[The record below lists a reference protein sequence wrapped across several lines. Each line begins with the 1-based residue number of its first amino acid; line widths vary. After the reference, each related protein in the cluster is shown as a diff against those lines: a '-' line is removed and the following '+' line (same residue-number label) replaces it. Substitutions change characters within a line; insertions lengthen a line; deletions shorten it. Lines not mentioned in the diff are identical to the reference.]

1 MKSIHFL
8 TSALA
13 FFALFITTNM
23 LSAQVLPVK
32 EWDKRF
38 GGSGSD
44 ALYTIQQTTD
54 GGYLLGGD
62 SDSPVGGDKS
72 QGSKGSTDFWIVKT
86 NAAGTKE
93 WDKSFGG
100 NLAENMYAVMQTNDG
115 GFILGGESKSGISGD
130 KTQDAHGGL
139 DYWIVKTDASGTKQ
153 WDVRFGGSGDDELRS
168 VQQTTDGGYILAGFS
183 SSGISGDKSEAGRGV
198 TDYWLVKTDA
208 NGIKQW
214 DARFGG
220 ASTDEL
226 RSCSQTI
233 DGGYILAGFSKSVI
247 SGDKTFACL
256 GATDYWIVK
265 INAEGVKQW
274 DAVFGGSDS
283 EYLYAIQQTADE
295 GYILGGYSESG
306 ITGDVTEDCKGGFD
320 FWMVKTDASGGKQWD
335 KRFGGSGYDKQK
347 FIQQTTDGGYL
358 LAGWSDSG
366 ISGDKTQAN
375 MGNGDYWIVKTDATG
390 AKMWDAAYGG
400 SLDDKIHCV
409 PQTND
414 GGYLLGGYSYSNSG
428 GDVTQ
433 ASQGLNDYWIVK
445 ISSTTSLQKYFADAD
460 GDGFGNPAH
469 DTLAM
474 SQPSGFV
481 TNNKDC
487 EDSHPEIHPG
497 ADDLCN
503 GIDDNCNLLTDE
515 NAMAIPNISPAGS
528 MAICPGT
535 QVTFATEYTANVSYQ
550 WIKNGVNISGATGLT
565 FQTGNNGSYAVAT
578 TNGYG
583 CSAISAV
590 TLISKLTGPN
600 AEIIPLGDLNIC
612 QSMQVALQANAGTGF
627 NYQWLN
633 GNNNIPGAT
642 NPIYVATKAASYKVK
657 VTNGDGCSKISQAIP
672 VTKSCK
678 VIASSAMDKELQW
691 SVYPNPTKGRFIIM
705 LPVKLASEAWIN
717 GSGSS
722 ATINLFNSMGKLVYS
737 ESRAHSIPEEI
748 VEITLPATCLPGVY
762 FVKVTTGNM
771 EYSGK
776 LMLVDQ

>member
-1 MKSIHFL
+1 MKSYHFQAC
-8 TSALA
+8 ALA
-13 FFALFITTNM
+13 FSALFISNNI
-23 LSAQVLPVK
+23 LYAQVWPVK

-44 ALYTIQQTTD
+44 ALYAIQQTTD

-62 SDSPVGGDKS
+62 SDSPVSGDKS
-72 QGSKGSTDFWIVKT
+72 QDNKGSTDFWMVKT

-130 KTQDAHGGL
+130 KTQNARGGL
-139 DYWIVKTDASGTKQ
+139 DYWIVKTDASGAKQ

-168 VQQTTDGGYILAGFS
+168 VQQTIDGGYILAGFS
-183 SSGISGDKSEAGRGV
+183 SSGISGDKSEASRGV

-208 NGIKQW
+208 NGTKQW

-220 ASTDEL
+220 ASNDEL
-226 RSCSQTI
+226 RSCMQTI
-233 DGGYILAGFSKSVI
+233 DGGYILAGFSKSGI
-247 SGDKTFACL
+247 GGDKTIACK

-265 INAEGVKQW
+265 TNATGVKEW
-274 DAVFGGSDS
+274 DAVFGGSES

-306 ITGDVTEDCKGGFD
+306 ITGDVTEDCKGGYD
-320 FWMVKTDASGGKQWD
+320 FWIVKTDAAGVKQWD
-335 KRFGGSGYDKQK
+335 KRYGGSGYDKQK

-375 MGNGDYWIVKTDATG
+375 VGNGDYWVVKTDATG
-390 AKMWDAAYGG
+390 VKMWDATYGG
-400 SLDDKIHCV
+400 ALDDKLHCV

-414 GGYLLGGYSYSNSG
+414 GGYLLGGYTYSYSG
-428 GDVTQ
+428 EDVTQ
-433 ASQGLNDYWIVK
+433 ASQGWNDYWIVK
-445 ISSTTSLQKYFADAD
+445 ISSNTSLQDYFADTD

-474 SQPSGFV
+474 SPPSGFV
-481 TNNKDC
+481 ANNKDC
-487 EDSHPEIHPG
+487 ADSNPEIHP
-497 ADDLCN
+497 AANDLCN

-528 MAICPGT
+528 IAICPGT
-535 QVTFATEYTANVSYQ
+535 QVTFATEYATNVSYQ

-565 FQTGNNGSYAVAT
+565 FQTGNNGSYTVAA

-590 TLISKLTGPN
+590 TLISKLTGAN
-600 AEIIPLGDLNIC
+600 AEIVPLGDLNIC
-612 QSMQVALQANAGTGF
+612 QSMQVALQANAGIGL
-627 NYQWLN
+627 NYQWLS
-633 GNNNIPGAT
+633 GANNIAGAT
-642 NPIYVATKAASYKVK
+642 NQIYLATKAASYKVK
-657 VTNGDGCSKISQAIP
+657 VTNADGCSKHSPAVQ

-678 VIASSAMDKELQW
+678 VIASSDMDKELQW
-691 SVYPNPTKGRFIIM
+691 SLYPNPTKGRFIIM
-705 LPVKLASEAWIN
+705 LPVKVASEAWIN
-717 GSGSS
+717 GPGSS
-722 ATINLFNSMGKLVYS
+722 ATLSLFNSMGKLVYS
-737 ESRAHSIPEEI
+737 ERTPLPIMEGIKE
-748 VEITLPATCLPGVY
+748 VTLPATCLPGVY
-762 FVKVTTGNM
+762 FVSVTIGSL
-771 EYSGK
+771 EYPAK
-776 LMLVDQ
+776 LMLIE